1 MKIFNIENH
10 VNVVY
15 VQVKDLN
22 FIIENTNYNIPD
34 LPDLSTKGPEDFIR
48 ITGEEN
54 VHLLSE
60 QDYILNYKAIRDVSI
75 KTLELILDEKIKSRY
90 EQIKIINK
98 KSSVAEDEDND
109 TKFKITA
116 STHEISQ
123 LKDLISARKADEDIS
138 LPLAIDFDAPMIT
151 GHDFTKDSIKAG
163 FTFDGN
169 HLLFQ
174 KADETPFESKEE
186 VSNEK
191 LADAIMILA
200 INSKRWSQIDELI
213 NLDIN
218 LSENNE
224 YLISEKLPSPIESEV
239 KSSRTTPKQFF
250 KRMLKTDP
258 TLLD

>member
-10 VNVVY
+10 VRVVY

-22 FIIENTNYNIPD
+22 FIIENKNYNIPD

-48 ITGEEN
+48 ITGEDN
-54 VHLLSE
+54 VNFLSE

-75 KTLELILDEKIKSRY
+75 KTLESILDEKIKCRY
-90 EQIKIINK
+90 EQIKSIK
-98 KSSVAEDEDND
+98 KASPSEEE
-109 TKFKITA
+109 TQEKKFRIAAATY
-116 STHEISQ
+116 EIEQ
-123 LKDLISARKADEDIS
+123 LKDLISAKKTDEDIK

-213 NLDIN
+213 SLDIN
-218 LSENNE
+218 LTANNE
-224 YLISEKLPSPIESEV
+224 YLISEKIPTPIESEV